1 MDYERWTQMRLCLR
15 SAPSVGAA
23 ASILLAAGF
32 HAVQA
37 RAEQARFTDFP
48 YVIYC
53 EYQGITSAYYF
64 SQLDDGEAIYLTPD
78 RQVGVIT
85 IDGVA
90 QRIGGDRP
98 GSCLDK
104 TLDELRSARQA
115 FDLPR

>member
-1 MDYERWTQMRLCLR
+1 MRMGIKSANVGRGCL
-15 SAPSVGAA
+15 ATA
-23 ASILLAAGF
+23 ASVLAIAI
-32 HAVQA
+32 HVAPAKAQQA
-37 RAEQARFTDFP
+37 TFADFP

-53 EYQGITSAYYF
+53 EYQGITNAYYF
-64 SQLDDGEAIYLTPD
+64 SQLVEGQAIYLTPD
-78 RQVGVIT
+78 RQAGVIT

-98 GSCLDK
+98 GSCLDR

>member
-1 MDYERWTQMRLCLR
+1 MKMAIKSANLTGRCL
-15 SAPSVGAA
+15 GTA
-23 ASILLAAGF
+23 ASALAIAF
-32 HAVQA
+32 AYISPANAQQA
-37 RAEQARFTDFP
+37 TFADFP

-64 SQLDDGEAIYLTPD
+64 SQLVDGEAIYLTPD
-78 RQVGVIT
+78 RQVGMIT

-98 GSCLDK
+98 GSCLGK
-104 TLDELRSARQA
+104 TLDELRSAQQA